1 MDGTACHGLLTSSL
15 SHHQSSDISESGRCQ
30 RCQSDCQSRG
40 VTGTRETLLTPDT
53 ESEDDVK
60 EDNEEGETICD
71 DSLLAELST
80 INSSFSLSL
89 DSNQIQPHQGD
100 NSPPPQSFVSQL

>member
-1 MDGTACHGLLTSSL
+1 MGSSRHL
-15 SHHQSSDISESGRCQ
+15 SAIISPPTYQSQAGVSAVSPTVSLRA
-30 RCQSDCQSRG
+30 
-40 VTGTRETLLTPDT
+40 VTGTLGTLLTPDT

-100 NSPPPQSFVSQL
+100 NSPPPQSFVFQL